1 MVTVYTKPNC
11 MQCKMTQKF
20 LKEHGVAFEVKS
32 TENEA
37 YREEVIDMGFTGLP
51 VVVTD
56 TDKWTGLRMDKL
68 NGLVD

>member
-20 LKEHGVAFEVKS
+20 LKEHDIDFEVKS

-37 YREEVIDMGFTGLP
+37 YREEVIDMGYQSLP

-56 TDKWTGLRMDKL
+56 DDQWSGLRMDKL
-68 NGLVD
+68 HGLVD